1 MKTIILYESFFD
13 NTKIVA
19 NAMGKAFPAG
29 EEIRVLNV
37 SEIEWQNVLN
47 VDCLIVGSATRGFHP
62 CEKTK
67 RFLRNIPS
75 KGLTGVKVAAYDTRM
90 ALSEIES
97 KSLRFIV
104 KTGGYA
110 AKHIAASLK
119 KKGGEL
125 IAPPEGFLVAGE
137 EGPLLK
143 GEEER
148 ASNWAK
154 NLLSNATKPQKA

>member
-1 MKTIILYESFFD
+1 MKTVILYESFFG
-13 NTKIVA
+13 NTKIIA
-19 NAMGKAFPAG
+19 EAIGKAFPAG
-29 EEIRVLNV
+29 EEIWVLSI
-37 SEIEWQNVLN
+37 SEVEWQQVS
-47 VDCLIVGSATRGFHP
+47 DADFLIAGSATRGFRP

-67 RFLRNIPS
+67 HFLKNIPS
-75 KGLTGVKVAAYDTRM
+75 KGLSGIKVAAFDTRM

-119 KKGGEL
+119 KKGGDL
-125 IAPPEGFLVAGE
+125 IAPPEGFLVTGE

-154 NLLSNATKPQKA
+154 NLLLGMAKSQTF